1 MCRIKSP
8 FWFWGGLLSCC
19 LLGYATLVLADTSA
33 ENGDRVVSARL
44 KTVVRQYREP
54 AEESILALEQ
64 ALRDARQLLG
74 EGHYASGMLEQL
86 QKQVDRAETPAVR
99 HRLLREGLTRVQES
113 LAFRPILEAKLP
125 AGYPAPTPLHQ
136 IEVKQLPAC
145 RLARVEMD
153 RPGRTGENSSFYS
166 LFNHIKRNDIAMTAP
181 VEIEYGE
188 RGTTDAAR
196 SMAFLYR
203 STELGTVGEDPRDPH
218 VQVIDVPELTVLSI
232 GCRGEMNDQAVAAA
246 EQKLN
251 QWLQE
256 NADRYTQ
263 SGPLRKLGY
272 NSPFMPSFLKYF
284 EVLLPVTP
292 VDAEP

>member
-1 MCRIKSP
+1 MCRIHSK
-8 FWFWGGLLSCC
+8 FWFWGGLLGCC
-19 LLGYATLVLADTSA
+19 LLGYATLSLADTSP
-33 ENGDRVVSARL
+33 ENEDRVVSARL
-44 KTVVRQYREP
+44 KSAVRQYRAP
-54 AEESILALEQ
+54 VEESIVALEQ
-64 ALRDARQLLG
+64 ALRDACQSLG
-74 EGHYASGMLEQL
+74 EEHYATGMLQEL
-86 QKQVDRAETPAVR
+86 RKQVDRAETSDIR

-188 RGTTDAAR
+188 QGTTEAAR

-203 STELGTVGEDPRDPH
+203 STELGKVGEDPGDPN
-218 VQVIDVPELTVLSI
+218 VRVIDVPEMTVLSI

-246 EQKLN
+246 ERKLN
-251 QWLQE
+251 QWLRE

-292 VDAEP
+292 IDAEP